1 MPIPEISKVCVL
13 GAGTMGLQIALLC
26 TSHGYKATI
35 YDISEE
41 ALKKAPA
48 FLNMISEAFIQNGVM
63 KREDTEESLN
73 RISFTQNPEEAARGA
88 NLLSESVAEIVEV
101 KREIH
106 ARFDKLLPAH
116 AIQTTNTSSLLV
128 SDIEDV
134 VERGEKFS
142 SLHFHSGMGS
152 LVDIMRGPRTSD
164 KTVDILRRFTRSI
177 GEVPMV
183 MKKEKAGYLYNS
195 MLISIINTA
204 LYLVINGYANPEDID
219 RAYML
224 VTKQTS
230 GPFGWIDGVGINVAY
245 DICGKE
251 ADNSSFTPE
260 QGRKFLQPH
269 IDKGELGI
277 KTGKGFY
284 TYPNPVYQQPDFLT
298 GKDD

>member
-1 MPIPEISKVCVL
+1 MRIPEINKVCVL
-13 GAGTMGLQIALLC
+13 GAGTMGLQIALLS
-26 TSHGYKATI
+26 TIHGYKATI

-41 ALKKAPA
+41 ALKQAPA
-48 FLNMISEAFIQNGVM
+48 FLNMISESFIQNDVM
-63 KREDTEESLN
+63 KKEDIEESLK
-73 RISFTQNPEEAARGA
+73 RLSFTQEPEEAARDA
-88 NLLSESVAEIVEV
+88 DLLSESVAEIIEV

-128 SDIEDV
+128 SDIEGV
-134 VERGEKFS
+134 VERGDKFS
-142 SLHFHSGMGS
+142 ALHFHSGMGS
-152 LVDIMRGPRTSD
+152 LVDIMRGPRTSE
-164 KTVDILRRFTRSI
+164 KTVDILKRFTCSI

-195 MLISIINTA
+195 MLISITNTA
-204 LYLVINGYANPEDID
+204 LYLAINGYADPEDID

-224 VTKQTS
+224 VTKQGA

-245 DICGKE
+245 DICSKGI
-251 ADNSSFTPE
+251 DIDSFTPE
-260 QGRKFLQPH
+260 QARKFLQPY

-298 GKDD
+298 G